1 VIAVTEVDG
10 ARPLRADAQLN
21 RDRILAAARDAFVER
36 GAGVPLDEIARR
48 AGTGIATLYRRFPD
62 RDALMRAIVLD
73 ALRQTADE
81 ARRAADEEADP
92 FEALVRYMHRTLE
105 IRIGAVI
112 PVLLDEIEIDDEA
125 DHEMA
130 QARTAGSDALQG
142 IIDRAKRA
150 GTLRRD
156 VTFADIGLLI
166 VRMSRPLPGT
176 FTREVNDGLGHRHL
190 DLAIAGLRADGAAP
204 DKLGGPA
211 LSLRDLQKMSP
222 SSPRKRT
229 HKASRKK

>member
-1 VIAVTEVDG
+1 VIAVTRVES

-36 GAGVPLDEIARR
+36 GPGVPLDEIARR

-62 RDALMRAIVLD
+62 REALMRAVVLD
-73 ALRQTADE
+73 ALLRTGEE
-81 ARRAADEEADP
+81 ASQAAAEEADP

-112 PVLLDEIEIDDEA
+112 PALLEEISIEDDE
-125 DHEMA
+125 MVR
-130 QARTAGSDALQG
+130 ARTSGSDALQG
-142 IIDRAKRA
+142 IIDRAHRA

-176 FTREVNDGLGHRHL
+176 FTREVNDSLGHRHL
-190 DLAIAGLRADGAAP
+190 DLAIAGLRADGAAR

-222 SSPRKRT
+222 SSRRKAAP
-229 HKASRKK
+229 KASRKK

>member
-1 VIAVTEVDG
+1 MIGVTQVESA

-62 RDALMRAIVLD
+62 REALMRAVVLA
-73 ALRQTADE
+73 ALLRTG
-81 ARRAADEEADP
+81 EEADP

-112 PVLLDEIEIDDEA
+112 PVLLEEISIEDDE
-125 DHEMA
+125 MVR
-130 QARTAGSDALQG
+130 ARTSGSDALQG
-142 IIDRAKRA
+142 IIDRAHRA

-176 FTREVNDGLGHRHL
+176 FTRDVNDALGHRHL
-190 DLAIAGLRADGAAP
+190 ELAIAGLRADGADP
-204 DKLGGPA
+204 GRLDGPA
-211 LSLRDLQKMSP
+211 LTLGDLRKMSP
-222 SSPRKRT
+222 SSRRKT
-229 HKASRKK
+229 SAKASRKK